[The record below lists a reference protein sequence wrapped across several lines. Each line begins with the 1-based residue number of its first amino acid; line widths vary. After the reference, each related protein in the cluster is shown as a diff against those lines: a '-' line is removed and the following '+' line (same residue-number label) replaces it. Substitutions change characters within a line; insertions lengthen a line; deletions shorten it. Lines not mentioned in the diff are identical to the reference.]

1 MMDLKLDIDLH
12 ALEVFVTVCETRSM
26 TLAARRLGITQPA
39 ASYAIKRLEQVTGA
53 PLIDRSRRPLTP
65 TASGRW
71 LNQSAQHI
79 LQETRQ
85 IPISLRHIQ
94 QGMELRLRIGLVD
107 SLADP
112 FVPELVNQL
121 HASIHS
127 LSITNGIAR
136 IVRTGLLDR
145 TLDLIITNDPMDDV
159 DGIVRH
165 PILTECYILVVPR
178 TGAQL
183 PLTDLR
189 AIGRK
194 LPLIRW
200 NPMSRNGFDIER
212 QLRRM
217 GIDIERRFE
226 FDSPSAILSM
236 VSSGRG
242 WAIMNPL
249 TVFEM
254 QPLLRKVRVA
264 PFPASTFLRNLNL
277 FSRAGE
283 IDETAKR
290 IAAMARQILRTHYLP
305 KLVKIGSWAKSQI
318 IVQE

>member
-1 MMDLKLDIDLH
+1 
-12 ALEVFVTVCETRSM
+12 
-26 TLAARRLGITQPA
+26 
-39 ASYAIKRLEQVTGA
+39 
-53 PLIDRSRRPLTP
+53 
-65 TASGRW
+65 
-71 LNQSAQHI
+71 
-79 LQETRQ
+79 
-85 IPISLRHIQ
+85 
-94 QGMELRLRIGLVD
+94 
-107 SLADP
+107 
-112 FVPELVNQL
+112 
-121 HASIHS
+121 
-127 LSITNGIAR
+127 
-136 IVRTGLLDR
+136 LDR

-165 PILTECYILVVPR
+165 PILTEGYILVVPR

-290 IAAMARQILRTHYLP
+290 IAAMARQILRAHYLP

-318 IVQE
+318 VVQE

>member
-1 MMDLKLDIDLH
+1 MNTKTGIDLH
-12 ALEVFVTVCETRSM
+12 ALDVFVTVCELGSM
-26 TLAARRLGITQPA
+26 TLAARRHGMTQPA
-39 ASYAIKRLEQVTGA
+39 ASYTVTRLEQVTGA
-53 PLIDRSRRPLTP
+53 ALIDRRSRPLTP

-71 LNQSAQHI
+71 LMQAASQI
-79 LQETRQ
+79 LHDARQ

-94 QGMELRLRIGLVD
+94 KGMELRLRIGLVD

-112 FVPELVNQL
+112 FVPELVDQL
-121 HASIHS
+121 HSSIHS

-136 IVRTGLLDR
+136 IVRTGLIER
-145 TLDLIITNDPMDDV
+145 SLDLIITNDPMDDV

-165 PILTECYILVVPR
+165 PVFTEVYILVVPR
-178 TGAQL
+178 TGARL
-183 PLTDLR
+183 PLTDLK
-189 AIGRK
+189 AIARR

-200 NPMSRNGFDIER
+200 NPQSRNGFDIER

-236 VSSGRG
+236 VSSGHG

-264 PFPASTFLRNLNL
+264 PFPAPTFLRHLNL
-277 FSRAGE
+277 FARAGE
-283 IDETAKR
+283 IDGTAER
-290 IAAMARQILRTHYLP
+290 IAVMARQILRTCYLP
-305 KLVKIGSWAKSQI
+305 ELIKIGAWLKSGI
-318 IVQE
+318 KVH